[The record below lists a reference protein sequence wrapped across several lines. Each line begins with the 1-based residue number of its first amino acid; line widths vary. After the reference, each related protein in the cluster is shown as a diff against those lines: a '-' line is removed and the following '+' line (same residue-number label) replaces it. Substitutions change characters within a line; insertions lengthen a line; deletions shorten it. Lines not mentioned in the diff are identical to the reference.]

1 MMNAKDVK
9 AMALAVATFLIRPSL
24 FLIFGLAIGYGI
36 GFVDAFRQSDTLG
49 DKVARVV
56 YKMHP
61 EALSAGVAERATA
74 IKNLK
79 DAKMGVNVDPTAP
92 DTTTPP
98 PDPTIPPS

>member
-1 MMNAKDVK
+1 MMNAKDAK
-9 AMALAVATFLIRPSL
+9 ATALAVVTFLIRPSL

-56 YKMHP
+56 FKMHP

-79 DAKMGVNVDPTAP
+79 DAKMGVT

-98 PDPTIPPS
+98 PDITIPPGF